1 MTLEEEVEQREAH
14 IKSIE
19 EIRETIL
26 RAKDS
31 VWVINNEIDKKNNSA
46 DGKLTKEGK
55 GNVER
60 NVGHLEIIL
69 ATQYIAE
76 SGEDLSELQAAVVT
90 GKALL
95 AEETE

>member
-1 MTLEEEVEQREAH
+1 MALEGVEQREAH
-14 IKSIE
+14 ITSIE
-19 EIRETIL
+19 SIRETIL

-55 GNVER
+55 GNIER

-69 ATQYIAE
+69 STAHIAE
-76 SGEDLSELQAAVVT
+76 SGEDLSELEAGVVT
-90 GKALL
+90 GKAAL
-95 AEETE
+95 EG